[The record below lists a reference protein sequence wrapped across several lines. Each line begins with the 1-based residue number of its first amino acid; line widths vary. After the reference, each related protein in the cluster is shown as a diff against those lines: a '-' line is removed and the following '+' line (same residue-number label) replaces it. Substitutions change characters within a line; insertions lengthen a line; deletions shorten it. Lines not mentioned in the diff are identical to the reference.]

1 MDGTSFKNE
10 DDVNRYL
17 NNTVCMYGGRPV
29 LVRSFSS
36 LTKVRISYV
45 GVELSWTE
53 IHIKD
58 EKFQTFP
65 FELGFLNMKD
75 NGVGFLSRSGVRNSN
90 YGLSLSNIIVDS
102 FDCPFGVDTNTSRV
116 WILNCLMNNYPSFD
130 EALSSIKANGLGVAF
145 HKYYAFKCLE
155 KDDTELL
162 GIHHMNNPNAFALF
176 DTGENKVEL
185 GVKTKKNKAFF
196 NVARK
201 CGLFPSKYL

>member
-1 MDGTSFKNE
+1 
-10 DDVNRYL
+10 
-17 NNTVCMYGGRPV
+17 MYEGRPV
-29 LVRSFSS
+29 LVKAIIS
-36 LTKVRISYV
+36 LTKVRITYV
-45 GVELSWTE
+45 GEEQKWTD
-53 IHIKD
+53 IFISD

-75 NGVGFLSRSGVRNSN
+75 NGVGFLSRSGIRNSN
-90 YGLSLSNIIVDS
+90 YGLALNHIVVDS
-102 FDCPFGVDTNTSRV
+102 FDSPFGVDMSTSRV
-116 WILNCLMNNYPSFD
+116 WMLNCLMNNYPSFD
-130 EALSSIKANGLGVAF
+130 NALSSIKSNGLGVAF

-162 GIHHMNNPNAFALF
+162 GIHHMNNPNPFALF
-176 DTGENKVEL
+176 DTLENKVEL